1 MNINQI
7 GWEGIGLRHNITNVQ
22 MAGLSQFRMST
33 NTLIHP
39 SSCLSQLPT
48 VLPLPNVTDASATCH
63 SSKHCSLE
71 IIFFPKH
78 SRVPCSQ
85 VVALATSVV
94 GPGLA
99 LPLQPPPKYRRTL
112 TVHIPT
118 Y

>member
-1 MNINQI
+1 MKMNINQI
-7 GWEGIGLRHNITNVQ
+7 GWEGIGLRHNTTNVQ
-22 MAGLSQFRMST
+22 MAGLSQF
-33 NTLIHP
+33 L
-39 SSCLSQLPT
+39 
-48 VLPLPNVTDASATCH
+48 VLPPPPRNVTDASATCH

-71 IIFFPKH
+71 IIFFPKP

-99 LPLQPPPKYRRTL
+99 LPLQAPPKYRRTL